1 MNNKHDRLGLGLGAI
16 LLIVAVNSLAA
27 GQTWTE
33 LAPTGSPPLQTSQ
46 IANYD
51 QASNRL
57 IVYFPG
63 NPALNAAWSNQIWLL
78 TNANGLG
85 GTPAWMQLATSG
97 TPPAI
102 NIWPTA
108 NYDST
113 TNSLVIYGGG
123 YGFTSPALD
132 GVFVLSNANGL
143 GGPSVW
149 SQLSV
154 TNPQAR
160 VAHAAVYSS
169 SANQLITFGGGFAF
183 FGTDTND
190 TRSLS
195 NANGNSSPAT

>member
-1 MNNKHDRLGLGLGAI
+1 
-16 LLIVAVNSLAA
+16 
-27 GQTWTE
+27 
-33 LAPTGSPPLQTSQ
+33 
-46 IANYD
+46 
-51 QASNRL
+51 
-57 IVYFPG
+57 
-63 NPALNAAWSNQIWLL
+63 
-78 TNANGLG
+78 
-85 GTPAWMQLATSG
+85 MQLATSG

-195 NANGNSSPAT
+195 NANGNSSPATWTAVAAAGGPPGIREGHSALRRDQRSHDANCRNQCGQLLL